1 MRINKDERWTYNS
14 DQGVDFLRS
23 VETIAKADSQ
33 TMRAIFTDEK
43 MAKQVM
49 TAAKRISK
57 KRTSGDL
64 SIPRSNKRRRESARL
79 IAPTPAGTE
88 RALALPGPSTEL
100 EEIRKTSV
108 KTNRAPLV
116 LAFAVTLLKY
126 TKPSQPISSRLSLAQ
141 AVVSINS
148 RSKAVSL
155 GLQRG
160 KPADEEGWG
169 EGHPKITLMGRQIR
183 VLKRWGYNPADDVTR
198 GEGLGETKVEDKS
211 ELDGSDSTRI
221 KADFE
226 DGPVQEDAEP
236 ALWGLDLEALRTAH
250 GLESTPSAVTDIGG
264 LPIYNAQSAR
274 AYLLRSFTS
283 APSALEADD
292 QSPPFKKSHAETI
305 AECEQNLAL
314 LLGALE
320 ILYSSWSPH
329 ITVGDLD
336 SRAWQWYVHVRP
348 DVQQGVAGWGG
359 KGPVHLADILDLRRK
374 G

>member
-1 MRINKDERWTYNS
+1 
-14 DQGVDFLRS
+14 
-23 VETIAKADSQ
+23 
-33 TMRAIFTDEK
+33 MRAIFADEK
-43 MAKQVM
+43 IAKQVM

-64 SIPRSNKRRRESARL
+64 STPRSNKRRRESAQL

-88 RALALPGPSTEL
+88 KALALPDPSTEL

-108 KTNRAPLV
+108 KTNRAPLL

-160 KPADEEGWG
+160 KAADEDGWG
-169 EGHPKITLMGRQIR
+169 EGHPKIRLMGRQIR

-198 GEGLGETKVEDKS
+198 GEGLGETKREDAS
-211 ELDGSDSTRI
+211 GIDGSASARI
-221 KADFE
+221 KADLE
-226 DGPVQEDAEP
+226 DAPVQENAEP
-236 ALWGLDLEALRTAH
+236 ALWGLDLEALRTAN
-250 GLESTPSAVTDIGG
+250 GLESGPSAVTDTGG
-264 LPIYNAQSAR
+264 LPIYNAQSAK

-283 APSALEADD
+283 MPSALEADD
-292 QSPPFKKSHAETI
+292 QTPPTKKTHAETVV
-305 AECEQNLAL
+305 ECEQNLAL
-314 LLGALE
+314 LLGALD

-329 ITVGDLD
+329 ITGEDLD

-359 KGPVHLADILDLRRK
+359 KGPVHLVKILDLQRH